1 MSGFILDYG
10 PLAAVLAAGGF
21 ALIAAHAP
29 PAARIAAG
37 LYRICGAIGA
47 CFLILIGLLI
57 LLEIGSR
64 AAAVYVPGL
73 KAYAGYS
80 MAASAFF
87 AFAYTFGHR
96 AHIRMSAIVGRL
108 KGRARRVAEI
118 WCLAAAAFVAGYLA
132 WYAANL
138 VAVSWDL
145 EDVSESTD
153 RMLLWIP
160 QTAVAAGST
169 VLFICV
175 LHRLVDVVRGADI
188 GDQRSA
194 DAMAKAE

>member
-1 MSGFILDYG
+1 MTDFILDYG
-10 PLAAVLAAGGF
+10 PLAVVLAAGGF
-21 ALIAAHAP
+21 ALAAATA
-29 PAARIAAG
+29 PAAARTAAG
-37 LYRICGAIGA
+37 LYRICGLIGA

-64 AAAVYVPGL
+64 VAGVYVPGL

-80 MAASAFF
+80 MAASTFF

-96 AHIRMSAIVGRL
+96 AHIRMSAIIGRL

-118 WCLAAAAFVAGYLA
+118 WCLAASASVTGFVC
-132 WYAANL
+132 WYAVKL
-138 VAVSWDL
+138 VSVSWDL

-153 RMLLWIP
+153 RMFLWIP
-160 QTAVAAGST
+160 QTALALGST

-175 LHRLVDVVRGADI
+175 LHRFVDVLRGAEI

-194 DAMAKAE
+194 DAMATAE

>member
-1 MSGFILDYG
+1 MADFILDYG

-21 ALIAAHAP
+21 ALSAGLTL
-29 PAARIAAG
+29 PAARFAAG
-37 LYRICGAIGA
+37 LYRICGAAGA
-47 CFLILIGLLI
+47 CFLVLIGLLI

-96 AHIRMSAIVGRL
+96 AHIRMSAIIGRL
-108 KGRARRVAEI
+108 TGRARRIAEI
-118 WCLAAAAFVAGYLA
+118 WCLAASSFVTGFVC
-132 WYAANL
+132 WYAVKL

-160 QTAVAAGST
+160 QTAVAAGAT
-169 VLFICV
+169 VLFVCV
-175 LHRLVDVVRGADI
+175 LHRFVDVLRGADI

-194 DAMAKAE
+194 DVMATAE

>member
-1 MSGFILDYG
+1 MTNFILDYG
-10 PLAAVLAAGGF
+10 PLAVVLAAGGF
-21 ALIAAHAP
+21 ALAAATA
-29 PAARIAAG
+29 PAAARTAAG
-37 LYRICGAIGA
+37 LYRICGLIGA

-64 AAAVYVPGL
+64 VAGVYVPGL

-80 MAASAFF
+80 MAASTFF

-96 AHIRMSAIVGRL
+96 AHIRMSAIIGRL

-118 WCLAAAAFVAGYLA
+118 WCLAASASVTGFVC
-132 WYAANL
+132 WYAVKL
-138 VAVSWDL
+138 VSVSWDL

-160 QTAVAAGST
+160 QTALALGST

-175 LHRLVDVVRGADI
+175 LHRFVDVLRGAEI

-194 DAMAKAE
+194 DAMATAE

>member
-1 MSGFILDYG
+1 MADFILDYG
-10 PLAAVLAAGGF
+10 PLAAVFAAGGF
-21 ALIAAHAP
+21 ALAAALA
-29 PAARIAAG
+29 PAAARAAAG
-37 LYRICGAIGA
+37 LYRICGLIGA

-64 AAAVYVPGL
+64 VAAVYVPGL

-96 AHIRMSAIVGRL
+96 AHIRMSAIIGRL
-108 KGRARRVAEI
+108 TGRARRVAEI
-118 WCLAAAAFVAGYLA
+118 WCLAAASFVTGFVC
-132 WYAANL
+132 WYAVKL

-145 EDVSESTD
+145 EEVSESTD

-160 QTAVAAGST
+160 QTALALGAT

-175 LHRLVDVVRGADI
+175 LHRFVDVLRGAEI
-188 GDQRSA
+188 GDQRSV
-194 DAMAKAE
+194 DAMATVE

>member
-21 ALIAAHAP
+21 ALTAALAP
-29 PAARIAAG
+29 GAARIAAG
-37 LYRICGAIGA
+37 LYRVCGAIGA

-57 LLEIGSR
+57 LMEIGSR
-64 AAAVYVPGL
+64 VAAVYVPGL

-80 MAASAFF
+80 MAAAAFF

-108 KGRARRVAEI
+108 KGRARRLAEL
-118 WCLAAAAFVAGYLA
+118 WCLAAASFVTGFVC
-132 WYAANL
+132 WYAVKL

-145 EDVSESTD
+145 EDVSEGTD

-194 DAMAKAE
+194 DVMATAE

>member
-1 MSGFILDYG
+1 MTEFILDYG
-10 PLAAVLAAGGF
+10 PLAAVFAAGGF
-21 ALIAAHAP
+21 ALAAAFAP
-29 PAARIAAG
+29 SAGRIAAG

-47 CFLILIGLLI
+47 CFLVLIGLLI
-57 LLEIGSR
+57 LMEIGSR
-64 AAAVYVPGL
+64 VAAVYVPGL

-80 MAASAFF
+80 MAASTFF

-96 AHIRMSAIVGRL
+96 AHIRMSAIIGRL
-108 KGRARRVAEI
+108 TGRARRIAEL
-118 WCLAAAAFVAGYLA
+118 WCLAAASFVTGFVC
-132 WYAANL
+132 WYAVKL

-145 EDVSESTD
+145 EDVSEGTD

-160 QTAVAAGST
+160 QSALALGSA

-175 LHRLVDVVRGADI
+175 LHRLVDVLRGADI

-194 DAMAKAE
+194 DAMATAE

>member
-1 MSGFILDYG
+1 MTGFILDYG
-10 PLAAVLAAGGF
+10 PLAVVLAAGGF
-21 ALIAAHAP
+21 ALTAALVQ

-37 LYRICGAIGA
+37 LYRVCGAIGA
-47 CFLILIGLLI
+47 GFLILIGLLI

-64 AAAVYVPGL
+64 FAAVYVPGL

-80 MAASAFF
+80 MAASTFF
-87 AFAYTFGHR
+87 AFAYAFGHR
-96 AHIRMSAIVGRL
+96 AHIRMSAIIGRL

-118 WCLAAAAFVAGYLA
+118 WCLAAATFVTGYVA
-132 WYAANL
+132 WYAVKL

-160 QTAVAAGST
+160 QIAVAAGSA

-175 LHRLVDVVRGADI
+175 LHRFVDVLRGADI

-194 DAMAKAE
+194 DVMATAE

>member
-1 MSGFILDYG
+1 MTEFILDYG
-10 PLAAVLAAGGF
+10 PLAAVFAAGGF
-21 ALIAAHAP
+21 ALAAALVQ
-29 PAARIAAG
+29 PAARLAAG

-57 LLEIGSR
+57 LMEIGSR
-64 AAAVYVPGL
+64 VAAVYVPGL

-96 AHIRMSAIVGRL
+96 AHIRMSAIIGRL
-108 KGRARRVAEI
+108 TGRARRVAEI
-118 WCLAAAAFVAGYLA
+118 WCLAAAAFVAGYVA
-132 WYAANL
+132 WYAVKL

-153 RMLLWIP
+153 RMLLWFP
-160 QTAVAAGST
+160 QTAVAVGST

-175 LHRLVDVVRGADI
+175 LHRLIDVLRGADI
-188 GDQRSA
+188 GDQRSTDVVA
-194 DAMAKAE
+194 TAE